1 MNLHWKMTVATLSV
15 ALCVLIGCTNQ
26 TPSSGPPSDSATA
39 SNGHDD
45 HDHPTT
51 GPHHGD
57 LIELGDEYHAELV
70 HDASDTVTLY
80 VLDFA
85 ATQPVPIDATE
96 VTINAKH
103 HGKPVQFTLTAS
115 PDAGDPAGKSS
126 RFVITD
132 DELMHCLEHEDAE
145 ARLVISINGK
155 SYRGVITHNHDHAGH
170 DH

>member
-1 MNLHWKMTVATLSV
+1 
-15 ALCVLIGCTNQ
+15 
-26 TPSSGPPSDSATA
+26 
-39 SNGHDD
+39 
-45 HDHPTT
+45 
-51 GPHHGD
+51 
-57 LIELGDEYHAELV
+57 
-70 HDASDTVTLY
+70 
-80 VLDFA
+80 
-85 ATQPVPIDATE
+85 
-96 VTINAKH
+96 
-103 HGKPVQFTLTAS
+103 VQFTLTAS